1 VLISGL
7 FVCVASTTGS
17 KSTCQNICFLRRAT
31 STLPS
36 LTRTRYVKSVR
47 SVGCRPCLFVDDVL
61 IDRRLIRTY
70 CLKCSSDLYIYV
82 CLCLFCVYMSACLCL
97 STCVYVCLSVSV
109 SVCICLP
116 VCVCVCVY
124 MSACLCLCI
133 RLPGCV
139 CVYMSACV
147 CLPVYICLPVCV
159 CKCMCVLC

>member
-116 VCVCVCVY
+116 VCVCVY